1 MEKYQFTAQDF
12 SKLHL
17 ELKLKGKLSINIASE
32 SMEPWLRKGAEVL
45 MVSRPFQ
52 DLKPFD
58 IVIFKKSDNLVCHV
72 LYKCSEDQF
81 ITKGLR
87 SPKFDE
93 PNPKECLLGVVSRPQ
108 FNFFYKFIL
117 KREFDKLWEKN
128 N

>member
-12 SKLHL
+12 SKLQM

-32 SMEPWLRKGAEVL
+32 SMEPWLRKGAQG
-45 MVSRPFQ
+45 SISSQAFK
-52 DLKPFD
+52 DLRPFD
-58 IVIFKKSDNLVCHV
+58 IVIFKKDDNLVCHV
-72 LYKCSEDQF
+72 LYQVIGDTF

-87 SPKFDE
+87 SPKFDD
-93 PNPKECLLGVVSRPQ
+93 PNPKECLLGIVTEPK

-117 KREFDKLWEKN
+117 KREFDKLWKKN